1 VFRGDDLLSILK
13 PEKRLYFVQN
23 QPTTEVALRT
33 SLWEDLYV
41 ILAGFESSRIA
52 TFKVF
57 VNPLVA
63 WLWMGGLVMV
73 IGTIIAIWPER
84 RAPRVVRRRAPAV
97 QAAAQGDSA

>member
-1 VFRGDDLLSILK
+1 
-13 PEKRLYFVQN
+13 
-23 QPTTEVALRT
+23 LRT

-84 RAPRVVRRRAPAV
+84 RAPRVVRRRAAAV